1 VVVNVSAGES
11 DVRGVSTKRES
22 VASHLRYCR
31 WSWQYS
37 LELDG
42 EEIDGMSDI
51 FRVASYRF
59 RATLGRRW
67 GGYVSLMLLIA
78 LVGGLSMA
86 SLAGARRTDSS
97 FPIYLASTHP
107 SAMQILTA
115 FDDPAFGLTSGYNA
129 KLDEEISRLPLVQQS
144 ATAIGFDGNIDL
156 NGVKGVHPH
165 SIAGE
170 TPPTVIG
177 GSQYLTLDR
186 ATLVSGH
193 LFDSNRP
200 DEAVINAQAAREMG
214 VHIGSVI
221 QVPFYT
227 DKEST
232 SNYNGPP
239 FMFPKITIVGEIV
252 INSTVVQDEIS
263 ALGSSVVMMS
273 PKLTDELK
281 TCCAYYTGLAVTLR
295 GGTANVSRLRAEVA
309 KIDPLAKTGI
319 TGGNS
324 ASQVLAKAQQEIKP
338 EAIALGVFGL
348 IAGLAVLLIGGLTIG
363 RMTRTGAAEMRTLHA
378 LGANTTM
385 ALFTE
390 LIGVSLAVVMGA
402 LVAVALAISLSPLTP
417 LGPARFV
424 YPYRGVSFDWTVLG
438 FGVVALVITLES
450 MGLWLARRELR
461 RVRLDRRTDHREEHS
476 WVTRLTTTSGVPL
489 SLATGMRFALRSG
502 RGANAAPVRSAILG
516 AVLAVVV
523 LVTTVTFG
531 ASLNSLVSH
540 PSLYGWNWNYALL
553 SGFAGQENLPAPR
566 VATMF
571 NHDRYVASWSG
582 ANFVAAEL
590 DGQSFEMMAETPGA
604 RVAPP
609 LLSGH
614 GLDAANQIVLGDA
627 TLAAL
632 HKRVGDTVTF
642 SASKAKSI
650 TLTIVGTA
658 TLTPISKG
666 LEMGT
671 GALVASSDFSP
682 ALLNPQE
689 SSIPGPQAVLIR
701 LRVGANSKAAL
712 RSIHEIIYKLNR
724 VPNDQGA
731 AGGLVAHLRP
741 AEIVNYRS
749 MGTTPAILGG
759 GLALGAM
766 AALALTLVASVRRRR
781 RELALLKTLG
791 FVRRQ
796 LAAAVAWQSSIAV
809 AIGVVIGVPIGIVLG
824 RVLWILF
831 AHEID
836 AVPMPSV
843 PGLVIVL
850 IVLGALLLANVVA
863 AVPGRMAA
871 GTSTALV
878 LREE

>member
-1 VVVNVSAGES
+1 
-11 DVRGVSTKRES
+11 
-22 VASHLRYCR
+22 
-31 WSWQYS
+31 
-37 LELDG
+37 
-42 EEIDGMSDI
+42 MSDI
-51 FRVASYRF
+51 FRVASYHF
-59 RATLGRRW
+59 RATFGRRW
-67 GGYVSLMLLIA
+67 GGYVSFMLLIA
-78 LVGGLSMA
+78 LAGGLSMA
-86 SLAGARRTDSS
+86 SLAAARRTDSS
-97 FPIYLASTHP
+97 FPIYVASTNP
-107 SAMQILTA
+107 SAVQFLSG

-129 KLDEEISRLPLVQQS
+129 ELNREFARLPFVQQ
-144 ATAIGFDGNIDL
+144 TAVSIGFDGNINL
-156 NGVKGVHPH
+156 SGVKGEHPH
-165 SIAGE
+165 TTAGE
-170 TPPTVIG
+170 TPPTIIG
-177 GSQYLTLDR
+177 GSEYLTLDR

-200 DEAVINAQAAREMG
+200 DEAVIDAQAAREMG
-214 VHIGSVI
+214 VHVGSVI

-232 SNYNGPP
+232 SSTYNGPP
-239 FMFPKITIVGEIV
+239 YMFPKITIVGEIV
-252 INSTVVQDEIS
+252 INSTVVQDEIA
-263 ALGSSVVMMS
+263 ALGSSVVLLS

-281 TCCAYYTGLAVTLR
+281 TCCAYYTGTAVKVR
-295 GGTANVSRLRAEVA
+295 GGTANVSRVRAEVA
-309 KIDPLAKTGI
+309 KIDPLVKLGV
-319 TGGNS
+319 TGGGS
-324 ASQVLAKAQQEIKP
+324 ISQGLAKAQQEIKP

-363 RMTRTGAAEMRTLHA
+363 RMLRTGAAEMRTLQA
-378 LGANTTM
+378 LGANTSM

-402 LVAVALAISLSPLTP
+402 LIAVALAISLSPLSP

-450 MGLWLARRELR
+450 IGLVLARRELR
-461 RVRLDRRTDHREEHS
+461 RVRLDRRIDHREEIT
-476 WVTRLTTTSGVPL
+476 WVTRLTTASGVPL
-489 SLATGMRFALRSG
+489 SLATGMRFALKSG
-502 RGANAAPVRSAILG
+502 RGVNAAPVRSAILG

-531 ASLNSLVSH
+531 ASLDNLVSH

-553 SGFAGQENLPAPR
+553 SGFAGQENLAGPQ

-571 NHDRYVASWSG
+571 DHDRYVASWSG
-582 ANFVAAEL
+582 ANFVAGEL
-590 DGQSFEMMAETPGA
+590 DGQSFEMMAEAPGA
-604 RVAPP
+604 RVTPP
-609 LLSGH
+609 VLSGH
-614 GLDAANQIVLGDA
+614 GLDAANQVVLGDA

-642 SASKAKSI
+642 SNGKTKS
-650 TLTIVGTA
+650 TKLTIVGTA

-671 GALVASSDFSP
+671 GALVATSDFPP
-682 ALLNPQE
+682 ALLNAQE
-689 SSIPGPQAVLIR
+689 SAIPGPQAVLIR
-701 LRVGANSKAAL
+701 LRAGANTKAAL
-712 RSIHEIIYKLNR
+712 RSLHEIIYKLNR
-724 VPNDQGA
+724 IPNDGHS

-759 GLALGAM
+759 GLALGAVV
-766 AALALTLVASVRRRR
+766 ALALTLVASVRRRG

-809 AIGVVIGVPIGIVLG
+809 GIGVVIGVPIGIVLG
-824 RVLWILF
+824 RVLWNLF

-850 IVLGALLLANVVA
+850 IVVGALLLANVVA

>member
-1 VVVNVSAGES
+1 
-11 DVRGVSTKRES
+11 
-22 VASHLRYCR
+22 
-31 WSWQYS
+31 
-37 LELDG
+37 
-42 EEIDGMSDI
+42 MSDI

-59 RATLGRRW
+59 RATFGRRW

-97 FPIYLASTHP
+97 FPIYVASTDP
-107 SAMQILTA
+107 ATTQFLTG
-115 FDDPAFGLTSGYNA
+115 FDDPAFGLTTGYSA
-129 KLDEEISRLPLVQQS
+129 KLNQEIARLPLVQQ
-144 ATAIGFDGNIDL
+144 TAVSIGFDGNIDL
-156 NGVKGVHPH
+156 GGVKGVHH
-165 SIAGE
+165 HASAGE
-170 TPPTVIG
+170 TPPTIIG
-177 GSQYLTLDR
+177 GSEYLTLDR
-186 ATLVSGH
+186 ATLVAGH

-200 DEAVINAQAAREMG
+200 DEAVVNAQAAREMG

-232 SNYNGPP
+232 SSTYNGPP

-252 INSTVVQDEIS
+252 INSTVVQDEIA
-263 ALGSSVVMMS
+263 ALGSSVVLMS

-281 TCCAYYTGLAVTLR
+281 TCCAYYTGTAVTIR
-295 GGTANVSRLRAEVA
+295 GGAANVSRVSAEVA
-309 KIDPLAKTGI
+309 KIDPLNKLGI
-319 TGGNS
+319 TGGS
-324 ASQVLAKAQQEIKP
+324 SVRQVLAKAQQEIKP

-363 RMTRTGAAEMRTLHA
+363 RMLRTGAAEMRTLHA
-378 LGANTTM
+378 LGANTSM

-402 LVAVALAISLSPLTP
+402 LIAVALAVSLSPLAP

-450 MGLWLARRELR
+450 IGLVLARRELR
-461 RVRLDRRTDHREEHS
+461 RVRLDRRIDLRGENS

-489 SLATGMRFALRSG
+489 PLATGMRFALRSG

-516 AVLAVVV
+516 AVLAIVV

-531 ASLNSLVSH
+531 ASLNNLVSH
-540 PSLYGWNWNYALL
+540 PTLYGWNWNYALL
-553 SGFAGQENLPAPR
+553 SGFAGQENLPAPQ

-571 NHDRYVASWSG
+571 DHDRYVASWSG
-582 ANFVAAEL
+582 ANFVASEL
-590 DGQSFEMMAETPGA
+590 DGQSFEMMTEAPGA

-642 SASKAKSI
+642 SNGKTKS
-650 TLTIVGTA
+650 TQLTIVGTA

-671 GALVASSDFSP
+671 GALVATNDFSP
-682 ALLNPQE
+682 ALLNPQR
-689 SSIPGPQAVLIR
+689 SAIPGPQAVLIR
-701 LRVGANSKAAL
+701 LRAGANSKAAL

-724 VPNDQGA
+724 IPNDGRV

-741 AEIVNYRS
+741 AEIVNYRA

-759 GLALGAM
+759 GLALGAVV
-766 AALALTLVASVRRRR
+766 ALALTLVASVRRRR

-796 LAAAVAWQSSIAV
+796 LAATVAWQSSIAV

-824 RVLWILF
+824 RILWNLF

-843 PGLVIVL
+843 PGVVIVL
-850 IVLGALLLANVVA
+850 IVVGALLLANVVA